1 MAWLVRG
8 LPPPLEA
15 ASRSSSAPVDLV
27 ARWQDE
33 LLHAIL
39 DVDAGALE
47 QALDTHGAKAIHA
60 VLERREVQKQGV
72 FYIADQMYPK
82 YGALRDVLGGDY
94 WFEDE
99 EQRSAISTWLD
110 MIGAQTGDTMLH
122 LVMRLNGCADEAK
135 VACAV
140 ELIGRG
146 MDWEKPNKAGT
157 LAPQIDPPAFKATFL
172 RALPKWK
179 VESHQKKV
187 AAAAKAAEDARG
199 ELNERRLAQERAEAQ
214 RRKAQWAKVR
224 EMQTELEEKEEQRDR
239 FHRRLNSAL
248 EKLERREQRAAKGH
262 DIFSDLGDGLKRMTS
277 GADRLLKSVG
287 L

>member
-8 LPPPLEA
+8 LPPPLKA

-157 LAPQIDPPAFKATFL
+157 LAPAGFCTTTNPGCSCRSWRPSSGAL
-172 RALPKWK
+172 RERPCFTRSAGGTCSVP
-179 VESHQKKV
+179 SSCSAPSCR
-187 AAAAKAAEDARG
+187 AAAASAKARRSARA
-199 ELNERRLAQERAEAQ
+199 LA
-214 RRKAQWAKVR
+214 V
-224 EMQTELEEKEEQRDR
+224 
-239 FHRRLNSAL
+239 SA
-248 EKLERREQRAAKGH
+248 AA
-262 DIFSDLGDGLKRMTS
+262 
-277 GADRLLKSVG
+277 
-287 L
+287 